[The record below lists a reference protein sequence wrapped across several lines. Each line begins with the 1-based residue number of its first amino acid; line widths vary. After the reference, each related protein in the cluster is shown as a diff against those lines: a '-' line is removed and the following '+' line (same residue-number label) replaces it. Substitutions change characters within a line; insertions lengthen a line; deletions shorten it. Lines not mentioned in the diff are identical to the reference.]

1 MSTLYSKDAALAQQK
16 RPLNWEF
23 LEPLFRVTV
32 MAFGI
37 IVIWFAVKENLFFT
51 WRAAEFSGTRGVI
64 LRYLLFISGLIFV
77 SSLVVRTWLWF
88 RYRPIAI
95 DSISDAQWPH
105 VTVAVP
111 AYNEG
116 LGIYRSLVSIAE
128 CDYPQDRLHI
138 IAIDDGSG
146 DDTWLHMQRAKE
158 RYPKLIRLE
167 RFKRNRGKREGIYHA
182 FSSCHTPFFV
192 TVDSDTRL
200 EPAALRGIL
209 APMILRADIA
219 AATGRIRIDNYRAN
233 VFTRMLNA
241 HFAMA
246 FDYTRAVQSTFKNVL
261 CLSGAFSAYRS
272 SMLAGII
279 DEWREQ
285 KFFNQ
290 SCTYGE
296 DRSLTNHILR
306 SGHGTFYQ
314 QNAVCHTIV
323 PENPGKMLRML
334 TRWARSNIRESAI
347 FSGFMF
353 NNRRRGN
360 RFLPFFEFST
370 TISLIILH
378 FVWFYF
384 FLFSGLI
391 NNSFLFRALAYTVLF
406 GFFYMLYYIRI
417 EGHRDF
423 PYVVFFSLFSAVCTI
438 WVFTVAGLTLNR
450 RGWSTR

>member
-1 MSTLYSKDAALAQQK
+1 MSTPFVKDAVLVQQK
-16 RPLNWEF
+16 RPVNWEF
-23 LEPLFRVTV
+23 LEPLFRIGVLV
-32 MAFGI
+32 FGV
-37 IVIWFAVKENLFFT
+37 IVIWFAVRENIFFT
-51 WRAAEFSGTRGVI
+51 WRAAEFSGTRGII
-64 LRYLLFISGLIFV
+64 LRYLLFFSGLIFV
-77 SSLVVRTWLWF
+77 SSLTVRTWLWF
-88 RYRPIAI
+88 RYRPISAANI
-95 DSISDAQWPH
+95 PDSDWPH

-116 LGIYRSLVSIAE
+116 IGVYRALISIAE
-128 CDYPQDRLHI
+128 SNYPSNRLHI
-138 IAIDDGSG
+138 IALDDGSQ
-146 DDTWLHMQRAKE
+146 DDTWIHMQRAKD
-158 RYPKLIRLE
+158 RFPKRIRLVK
-167 RFKRNRGKREGIYHA
+167 FDRNRGKREGIYHA
-182 FSSCHTPFFV
+182 FQSCHTPFFV

-200 EPAALRGIL
+200 EPDALRGLL
-209 APMILRADIA
+209 APLILRADIA

-246 FDYTRAVQSTFKNVL
+246 FDYTRAVQTTFKNVL
-261 CLSGAFSAYRS
+261 CLSGAFSAYRRS
-272 SMLAGII
+272 VLSGVI
-279 DEWREQ
+279 DQWREQ
-285 KFFNQ
+285 TFLNQ

-306 SGHGTFYQ
+306 SGKGTVYQ
-314 QNAVCHTIV
+314 QNAVCHTVV
-323 PENPGKMLRML
+323 PEKPGKMLRML

-353 NNRRRGN
+353 NARRRGN

-370 TISLIILH
+370 TISLILLH
-378 FVWFYF
+378 FIWFYF
-384 FLFSGLI
+384 FLFSGLV
-391 NNSFLFRALAYTVLF
+391 NSSFLFRALSYTVLF

-438 WVFTVAGLTLNR
+438 WIFTVAGLTLTR